1 MNKFWNTKK
10 FLPANADGLCVI
22 LNEISQND
30 QILVV
35 QPSFL
40 PILNS
45 LLTFQEL
52 TQSTPVRKITLLDDQ
67 LSDDSSGAL
76 GTVPRMDLIFL
87 VDVRT
92 SLQIPSGLLDTAEK
106 HNLSPLHI
114 VYCQWKTSFPKY
126 SKNSEQWQ
134 IDERTSEI
142 TKPHFP
148 NVIESQLKEI
158 SSEYFLYPWELLP
171 FPQID
176 DNVLLSHSLYNM
188 ENVNLYT
195 PKLRSL
201 QNATESI
208 LVDNMVNCL
217 RSLVF
222 ETDSIITNVVSI
234 GNLSKRFSHLL
245 KKRIDEQQTENDLFI
260 KGTLYGER
268 TNCGL
273 EMDMIVLE
281 RNIDPITPLLTQLTY
296 AGLLDDLYEFN
307 SGLKVKE
314 KDINFNYKEDAIW
327 NDLKFLNFGSVGPQ
341 LNRLAKELQTQYDT
355 RHKAESVHE
364 IKEFVDSLGS
374 LQQRQTF
381 LKNHTTLSSDVLKV
395 VETEEY
401 GSFNKILE
409 LELEILMGN
418 TLNKDIEDIIMELQ
432 YEYEVDQKKI
442 LRLICLLSLCK
453 NSLREKDYEDLKTF
467 MIDSWGIEKCFQLE
481 SLAELGFF
489 TSKTGKLDLHA
500 TASKLTRLQKE
511 YRYISQWLNTVPVE
525 DEHDAGKTTTE
536 KEEFIEATFAY
547 SGVIP
552 LTTRLVQMLYDRSI
566 LFHNY
571 SSQQPF
577 ILSREPKI
585 SQTEDLIEQLYGDSQ
600 TIEESKWIPETIS
613 KKINAGIKNNKRQYS
628 IDSSKGASRAAEDIA
643 LVVFLGGVTMGE
655 IATLKH
661 LQKRLGKKGINKRFI
676 IIADGLTNGDRIMN
690 SIS

>member
-1 MNKFWNTKK
+1 MNKFWNTRK
-10 FLPANADGLCVI
+10 FSLANAAGLCAT

-30 QILVV
+30 EVLVV

-45 LLTFQEL
+45 LLTFLEL
-52 TQSTPVRKITLLDDQ
+52 TESTPVRKIALLNDQ
-67 LSDDSSGAL
+67 LSDDLSLARGS
-76 GTVPRMDLIFL
+76 VPQMDLVFL

-92 SLQIPSGLLDTAEK
+92 SLQLPSELLDAAKK

-114 VYCQWKTSFPKY
+114 IYCRWKTSFPKH
-126 SKNSEQWQ
+126 SMDSEQGQ
-134 IDERTSEI
+134 KDGYTLDI
-142 TKPHFP
+142 TEPRFP
-148 NVIESQLKEI
+148 NIIESQLSEI
-158 SSEYFLYPWELLP
+158 SNEYFLYPLDLLP

-188 ENVNLYT
+188 EDVNMYY
-195 PKLRSL
+195 PELRPL

-217 RSLVF
+217 RGLIF
-222 ETDSIITNVVSI
+222 ETNSIITNVVSI
-234 GNLSKRFSHLL
+234 GNLSKRCSHLL
-245 KKRIDEQQTENDLFI
+245 KKRIDEQQTDNDTFI

-273 EMDMIVLE
+273 EMDLIILE

-307 SGLKVKE
+307 SGLKIKE
-314 KDINFNYKEDAIW
+314 KDTNFNYKEDTIW

-341 LNRLAKELQTQYDT
+341 LNKLAKELQTQYDM

-374 LQQRQTF
+374 LQQRQAF

-401 GSFNKILE
+401 GSFNKIIE
-409 LELEILMGN
+409 LELEIMMGN
-418 TLNKDIEDIIMELQ
+418 TLNKDIEDIILELQ
-432 YEYEVDQKKI
+432 YEYEADKKKI

-453 NSLREKDYEDLKTF
+453 NSLREKDYEDLRTF
-467 MIDSWGIEKCFQLE
+467 IIDSWGIDKCFQLE
-481 SLAELGFF
+481 SLTELGFF
-489 TSKTGKLDLHA
+489 TSKTGKSDLH
-500 TASKLTRLQKE
+500 TISTRPTRLQKE
-511 YRYISQWLNTVPVE
+511 YRYISEWLNTVPIE
-525 DEHDAGKTTTE
+525 EEHAAGKSTNE
-536 KEEFIEATFAY
+536 QEEFVEATFAY
-547 SGVIP
+547 SGVVP

-577 ILSREPKI
+577 ILSREPRV
-585 SQTEDLIEQLYGDSQ
+585 SQTEDLIEQLYGDSHI
-600 TIEESKWIPETIS
+600 IEESRWVPETIT
-613 KKINAGIKNNKRQYS
+613 KKINASIKRNNRQS
-628 IDSSKGASRAAEDIA
+628 VDGSKGACHAAEDIA
-643 LVVFLGGVTMGE
+643 LVVFLGGVTIGE

-661 LQKRLGKKGINKRFI
+661 LQKKLSKKGINKRFI